1 VKILQDTFPEIGSE
15 AEVYSFPCSLVQRIA
30 WFLDRMS
37 PATPMMNIAVRVLLD
52 GPLQVEFLTEAFRE
66 LAARHEILRTSFSA
80 PDGNPC
86 QMVSSEVRFALPLI
100 DLRERPDT
108 ERKAEAERL
117 ASEEAKI
124 GFDIERGPLFRAT
137 LIQTASD
144 SHVLLLTMHHMIS
157 DGWSIGIV
165 TSEIGEIYGA
175 LVEGRRAAVPAL
187 SIQYGDYACWQ
198 RDWMASAE
206 YQSQLREL
214 KAKLDGF
221 APLVLE
227 SDYPRHA
234 ATGGVGQI
242 RSLLLPRDLTNTLKR
257 LSDRQGCTLFVTMFS
272 AFATMMH
279 KSSGQQEVVIRTQV
293 AGRER
298 LEVEPLIGWFVN
310 SLVLRTQISPDQPFL
325 ALLEDVRRLVLETFD
340 SQDVP
345 FESLMEVLRPASS
358 ARRHPPFQVNFIF
371 QRDLVSPWRQAGVT
385 MTPIP
390 SKAAGTF
397 CDLNFF
403 LVEREDGWRASV
415 DVNTDVFASETGERM
430 LQSFQKLLQFV
441 AAGPSQL
448 ISNIPFAPVRRKL
461 PETQK
466 VVTPECVAARSAI
479 ESALVAIWEDVLK
492 VSPIGVETNFFDVGG
507 HSLLAVP
514 ILLRVK
520 ERFGLAVPLARLF
533 ANPTVEAMA
542 KLLEKPASAALI
554 ETVPIQPSGS
564 RHPFFMIGGDHW
576 FRPLAKR
583 LGPDQPFLGISLQ
596 RYEQL
601 TEPALFESIGR
612 DLAQLIVRVYPS
624 GPYLLGGWCVDGC
637 VAYEVARQLKDMGKE
652 VGLVALMDAINPLY
666 RRTFRST
673 GQSVV
678 RILRR
683 FSDLMRDT
691 KGLHGK
697 DARLYFWSGLID
709 IYRRVRRVFSPLRT
723 KIEQDQL
730 IVQSDPDRQEF
741 RRLLYRSEDL
751 YNPIPTD
758 IPLLLIRSQVDRY
771 QDPNLGWDTLALG
784 RLETVEVSGGHIA
797 MFREPAVESLAAVL
811 WRRLEPI
818 S

>member
-1 VKILQDTFPEIGSE
+1 MKILQDTLSETGSE
-15 AEVYSFPCSLVQRIA
+15 AEVYTFPCSVVQRIA

-37 PATPMMNIAVRVLLD
+37 PATPMMNIAVRVLLE

-100 DLRERPDT
+100 DLRELPDT

-144 SHVLLLTMHHMIS
+144 SYVLLLTMHHMIS

-198 RDWMASAE
+198 RDWTESAE
-206 YQSQLREL
+206 YQSQLSEL
-214 KAKLDGF
+214 KARLDGF
-221 APLVLE
+221 TPLVLE
-227 SDYPRHA
+227 TDYPRQA
-234 ATGGVGQI
+234 ASGGAGQI

-272 AFATMMH
+272 AFVTMMH
-279 KSSGQQEVVIRTQV
+279 KSSGQPEVVIRTQV

-310 SLVLRTQISPDQPFL
+310 SLVLRSRISPDQPFL

-415 DVNTDVFASETGERM
+415 DVNTDM
-430 LQSFQKLLQFV
+430 
-441 AAGPSQL
+441 
-448 ISNIPFAPVRRKL
+448 FAPANGRTDATELPKNLAVRRSRAISIDL
-461 PETQK
+461 EYS
-466 VVTPECVAARSAI
+466 VRARSAEAPGDAKSGKPRI
-479 ESALVAIWEDVLK
+479 RGSAHRNR
-492 VSPIGVETNFFDVGG
+492 IGNRCD
-507 HSLLAVP
+507 
-514 ILLRVK
+514 
-520 ERFGLAVPLARLF
+520 
-533 ANPTVEAMA
+533 
-542 KLLEKPASAALI
+542 
-554 ETVPIQPSGS
+554 
-564 RHPFFMIGGDHW
+564 
-576 FRPLAKR
+576 
-583 LGPDQPFLGISLQ
+583 
-596 RYEQL
+596 
-601 TEPALFESIGR
+601 
-612 DLAQLIVRVYPS
+612 
-624 GPYLLGGWCVDGC
+624 
-637 VAYEVARQLKDMGKE
+637 
-652 VGLVALMDAINPLY
+652 
-666 RRTFRST
+666 
-673 GQSVV
+673 
-678 RILRR
+678 
-683 FSDLMRDT
+683 
-691 KGLHGK
+691 
-697 DARLYFWSGLID
+697 
-709 IYRRVRRVFSPLRT
+709 
-723 KIEQDQL
+723 
-730 IVQSDPDRQEF
+730 
-741 RRLLYRSEDL
+741 
-751 YNPIPTD
+751 
-758 IPLLLIRSQVDRY
+758 
-771 QDPNLGWDTLALG
+771 LG
-784 RLETVEVSGGHIA
+784 RCSQSFA
-797 MFREPAVESLAAVL
+797 DRS
-811 WRRLEPI
+811 
-818 S
+818 